1 MMDKLTND
9 QQNAY
14 DAFVCFLQSCNK
26 NMFLLHGRAGTG
38 KTFLTRRLIEY
49 ILNTHGGDY
58 DDICLLAPTH
68 KALRVLQAHV
78 CDSDLTYMTV
88 AAFLCKKQSF
98 SGMGQ
103 QSFVRSG
110 QAFLNTAKKFRYIFV
125 DEASM
130 IEKDD
135 FECFE
140 QLRGHKIIWI
150 GDSSQLPPV
159 SESSSIVF
167 ESVANTAE
175 LTTCVRT
182 SHEALQNVYD
192 TFHTFVHDE
201 DATPS
206 IPKIVSAEPTVFS
219 SSDASVFADWIREHF
234 EHDNTCRILAYRN
247 VTVDAYNKFVRSVLY
262 PDEYDTKFLPGE
274 QLVFTAAC
282 VSMEGVEYANNT
294 EVVVETVDTC
304 VRTHPWNHV
313 SYEVYRI
320 RLEDGDM
327 LYSVTDKDRSKYT
340 QDFNVRA
347 QNLKSRK
354 SSSHAWAA
362 FYKDKYLFDPPV
374 VYNYAMTVYKSQGS
388 TISTVFI
395 DLHDIYYTVKQHSHQ
410 VMRKALYTGVSRTSR
425 QLFLKCL

>member
-1 MMDKLTND
+1 MDTLTTD

-14 DAFVCFLQSCNK
+14 DAFVQFIHSFTK
-26 NMFLLHGRAGTG
+26 HMFLLHGRAGTG
-38 KTFLTRRLIEY
+38 KTYLTQLLVDY
-49 ILNTHGGDY
+49 ILSKRGGEGM
-58 DDICLLAPTH
+58 DICMLAPTH
-68 KALRVLQAHV
+68 KALRVLKSHV
-78 CDSDLTYMTV
+78 DNPSLTYMTI

-98 SGMGQ
+98 SGTGQ

-110 QAFLNTAKKFRYIFV
+110 QAFLNIAKKFKYIFV

-130 IEKDD
+130 IERED

-140 QLRGHKIIWI
+140 RLRGHKIIWI

-167 ESVANTAE
+167 ERVADTAA

-182 SHEALQNVYD
+182 GHETLQNVYD
-192 TFHTFVHDE
+192 TFHTFVHDK

-206 IPKIVSAEPTVFS
+206 IPKVVTTEPTVFS
-219 SSDASVFADWIREHF
+219 SSDASIFADWIRKHF

-262 PDEYDTKFLPGE
+262 SDEFETKFLPGE

-282 VSMEGVEYANNT
+282 VSVKDVEYANNT
-294 EVVVETVDTC
+294 EVTVEKVDTC
-304 VRTHPWNHV
+304 IRTHPWNHV
-313 SYEVYRI
+313 GYEVYRI
-320 RLEDGDM
+320 QLEDGDM
-327 LYSVTDKDRSKYT
+327 LYSVTDKDLSKYT

-347 QNLKSRK
+347 NNLKSRK
-354 SSSHAWAA
+354 ARSQAWAA
-362 FYKDKYLFDPPV
+362 FYKDKYMFDPPV

-395 DLHDIYYTVKQHSHQ
+395 DLHDIYYTVKQHSHK
-410 VMRKALYTGVSRTSR
+410 VMRNAVYTGVSRASQR
-425 QLFLKCL
+425 LFLKCL